1 MPTISDPAAQERP
14 VIELR
19 DVSVRYSV
27 PHERV
32 HTFKEYVIRLLR
44 GRGATEELRALSQVN
59 LEVRRGE
66 SVGIVGRNGAGKS
79 TLMKV
84 VARVLRPTEGS
95 VDVRGLVA
103 PLLELGAGFDPELT
117 GRENVFLNGAILRR
131 SRKEMERRLPD
142 IIRFAEL
149 EHFVDA
155 PLRTYSTGMFSRL
168 AFAVATDLDPE
179 ILLVDEALSVG
190 DIEFREKCEVRIQ
203 EFLGRG
209 ATLLFVSHAPPSI
222 IKLCQR
228 AIWIHEGRIVADGPA
243 ADVVGA
249 FVDHAIPPQPQSA
262 LRGVGRA

>member
-44 GRGATEELRALSQVN
+44 GRVATEELRALSQVN

-155 PLRTYSTGMFSRL
+155 PLRTYSTGMFARL

-179 ILLVDEALSVG
+179 ILLVDEALAVG
-190 DIEFREKCEVRIQ
+190 DIEFQEKCELRIQ
-203 EFLGRG
+203 EILGRG
-209 ATLLFVSHAPPSI
+209 ATLLFVSHSPQAV
-222 IKLCQR
+222 IKLCRR
-228 AIWIHEGRIVADGPA
+228 AIWLHEGRIVAEGPA
-243 ADVVGA
+243 SEVVGA

-262 LRGVGRA
+262 LGGGGRA

>member
-1 MPTISDPAAQERP
+1 
-14 VIELR
+14 
-19 DVSVRYSV
+19 VSVRYSV

-32 HTFKEYVIRLLR
+32 HTFKEYIIRLLR
-44 GRGATEELRALSQVN
+44 GSVVNEELHALSHVN
-59 LEVRRGE
+59 LQVTRGE
-66 SVGIVGRNGAGKS
+66 SIGIVGRNGAGKS

-155 PLRTYSTGMFSRL
+155 PLRTYSTGMFARL

-179 ILLVDEALSVG
+179 ILLVDEALAVG
-190 DIEFREKCEVRIQ
+190 DIEFQEKCEIRIQ
-203 EFLGRG
+203 EILSRG
-209 ATLLFVSHAPPSI
+209 ATLLLVSHAPQAI
-222 IKLCQR
+222 IKLCKR
-228 AIWIHEGRIVADGPA
+228 AIWVHEGRVVADGPA

-262 LRGVGRA
+262 RGGMGRA

>member
-84 VARVLRPTEGS
+84 VANVLRPTGGS

-168 AFAVATDLDPE
+168 AFAVATDINPE

-190 DIEFREKCEVRIQ
+190 DIEFQEKCILRIQ
-203 EFLGRG
+203 EFLSRG
-209 ATLLFVSHAPPSI
+209 ATLLFVSHSPQAI

-228 AIWIHEGRIVADGPA
+228 AIWIHEGRVVADGPA

-249 FVDHAIPPQPQSA
+249 FVDHAIPSRPQSA
-262 LRGVGRA
+262 LGGAGRA

>member
-1 MPTISDPAAQERP
+1 M
-14 VIELR
+14 
-19 DVSVRYSV
+19 SVRYSV

-44 GRGATEELRALSQVN
+44 GSVLNEELHALAHVDLQVT
-59 LEVRRGE
+59 RGE
-66 SVGIVGRNGAGKS
+66 SIGIVGRNGAGKS

-155 PLRTYSTGMFSRL
+155 PLRTYSTGMFARL

-179 ILLVDEALSVG
+179 ILLVDEALAVG
-190 DIEFREKCEVRIQ
+190 DIEFQEKCEIRIQ
-203 EFLGRG
+203 EILSRG
-209 ATLLFVSHAPPSI
+209 ATLLLVSHAPQAI
-222 IKLCQR
+222 IKLCKR
-228 AIWIHEGRIVADGPA
+228 AIWVHEGRVVADGPA

-262 LRGVGRA
+262 RGGMGRA